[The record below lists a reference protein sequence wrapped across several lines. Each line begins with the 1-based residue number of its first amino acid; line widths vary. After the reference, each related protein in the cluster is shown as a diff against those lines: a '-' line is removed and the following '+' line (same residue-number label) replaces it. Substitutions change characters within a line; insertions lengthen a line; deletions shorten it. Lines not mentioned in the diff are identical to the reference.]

1 MFSGSR
7 MGERFQNLC
16 LDDKIRL
23 QTLIRELAS
32 ATQAVQEKENIIKD
46 LENKLKIEETSKA
59 ESESHRKGK
68 KIRIQI
74 ISF

>member
-1 MFSGSR
+1 MFSASR

-46 LENKLKIEETSKA
+46 LENKLKIEETCKV

-68 KIRIQI
+68 NIFIL
-74 ISF
+74 